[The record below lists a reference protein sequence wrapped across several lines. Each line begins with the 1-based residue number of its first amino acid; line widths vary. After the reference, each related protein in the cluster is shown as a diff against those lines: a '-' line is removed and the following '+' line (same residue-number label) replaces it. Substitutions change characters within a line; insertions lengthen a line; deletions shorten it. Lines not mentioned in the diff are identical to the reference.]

1 LGIEKNGCEK
11 KNQPLFACTEFIRK
25 LTRHQEKTL
34 NFVIFFDWIILRE
47 RNESKVDDA
56 PSRVIAKTKWGEKF
70 ALT

>member
-1 LGIEKNGCEK
+1 MGARKK

-34 NFVIFFDWIILRE
+34 NFVIFDWIILRE
-47 RNESKVDDA
+47 RNESKVDA

>member
-1 LGIEKNGCEK
+1 VREK

-34 NFVIFFDWIILRE
+34 NFVIFLTGSFCE
-47 RNESKVDDA
+47 RNESKVDA